1 MKRSAAFAAL
11 ALLMGA
17 CSPDSDATGSVSSCA
32 QNLYPSY
39 NPKSLDQCVAVAGSS
54 NGRIFGVSRSIDR
67 SQNRATSLR
76 VDPKIVQQP
85 LAPLVAASGAIFN
98 SGP

>member
-17 CSPDSDATGSVSSCA
+17 CSPDSDATGSVGGCA

-39 NPKSLDQCVAVAGSS
+39 NPKSLDQCVAVCQKCD
-54 NGRIFGVSRSIDR
+54 RGV
-67 SQNRATSLR
+67 ATTCNTSCNL
-76 VDPKIVQQP
+76 K
-85 LAPLVAASGAIFN
+85 GAR
-98 SGP
+98 

>member
-32 QNLYPSY
+32 QNLYPTY
-39 NPKSLDQCVAVAGSS
+39 NPKSLDQCVAVCT
-54 NGRIFGVSRSIDR
+54 RCDRGV
-67 SQNRATSLR
+67 ATTCNTSCTL
-76 VDPKIVQQP
+76 K
-85 LAPLVAASGAIFN
+85 GAR
-98 SGP
+98 

>member
-17 CSPDSDATGSVSSCA
+17 CSPDSDATGAVSSCA

-39 NPKSLDQCVAVAGSS
+39 NPKSLDQCVAVCQKCD
-54 NGRIFGVSRSIDR
+54 RGV
-67 SQNRATSLR
+67 ATTCNTSCNL
-76 VDPKIVQQP
+76 K
-85 LAPLVAASGAIFN
+85 GAR
-98 SGP
+98 